1 MNLALTYS
9 TNLEK
14 LQELVLDLKT
24 SAPCDINISMHK
36 VDLASPIEIEKL
48 LREVKEQHSQPV
60 EILVANAGYGKRIAN
75 IWDIE
80 LDQFEEAFNV
90 NLRAPFLIVRG
101 VVNGMKAKNWGRII
115 FVSSIAASGGGI
127 NGCRKFTLILT
138 S

>member
-1 MNLALTYS
+1 
-9 TNLEK
+9 
-14 LQELVLDLKT
+14 
-24 SAPCDINISMHK
+24 MHK